1 MEKAPSVALS
11 TTNKPI
17 TIIITGRSISTN
29 SKMKCPYCAKAI
41 ATKRGLTQHI
51 ASSMECTA
59 AKFAAVGCKRKD
71 VEDSVNTAG
80 LRRSKRMRSNDI
92 DEANA
97 NKTTNLGGNPGPN
110 SPPNSDQSVQD
121 SGSEVADFGLEDD
134 TSTKER
140 KCLSDS
146 ETDDTFS
153 LSSTS
158 EDDDTI
164 ATADGSM
171 LSGDELAPDEES
183 SPAKPKDLRPNR
195 AMLAEFRQYCEE
207 ARKLVPLTNQ
217 QVTSIK
223 LLDLMKRKKTSLNAY
238 EDFMEWHLKESNV
251 IRNHEGLADAR
262 GYTGR
267 EALMKELAVRCNMN
281 MGSKFP
287 KTRQVKLPHSK
298 AVVTI
303 VYHEATDIITS
314 LLTDPRIKDED
325 YAFHD
330 NNPLATPPH
339 TCPIIGDMNTARA
352 YLDTHKALIK
362 EENEV
367 LLPTPIYIDGTA
379 TGQFSYLPVI
389 AVKVW
394 LGIFT
399 RKARD
404 NEYAW
409 RTLGYVAQVR
419 ESRGRGKRILADSG
433 HLASHDHCALRD
445 GEGDLVENS
454 DEEVPVN
461 PEEEEKTAAIKAQ
474 DFHTQLDHIL
484 EGYVELQHTG
494 FIWDLV
500 YRKKLW
506 RGIKFVLYVPFVK
519 CDTEE
524 GDLLCG
530 KYLSRGRGVK
540 HVCRYCYCP
549 MTKADDPRAKYP
561 MKSQQ
566 KIKKLIDRKELD
578 RLKGISQQCIDNC
591 WYKVRF
597 HKANDRGIHGACPS
611 EMLHALLL
619 GLFKYTRDIFFR
631 NMGPTSQCADDI
643 NGLSQIYGKL
653 LSRQSDRSIPYTN
666 FTKGI
671 QEGKVMAKRF
681 RGVLLVMAATLRSTK
696 GRELLFRKK
705 KFKKE
710 TGLSDWVLLVET
722 LLEWEAYLCQ
732 KEMRRDDV
740 VRLEKKHRVI
750 MYIMKTVAKRSKG
763 MGLKIIKYHAVVH
776 MVEEI
781 LLYGVPGEVDTGS
794 NESHHKPTKQA
805 AGLTQ
810 QREDTFDY
818 QTAKRLAEFLVLE
831 LVMEEIE
838 AGECVWEYFDRV
850 SDVDEEDLGA
860 STTNSDQLDGESD
873 AEGLDEEAEE
883 VDEEAEEVETET
895 GSSMLRV
902 YRDTKAGGQPNFY
915 MYKSRS
921 VHKEVTTLD
930 KGAIAFLLDLQ
941 EKVQEH
947 LPGYNL
953 PIYTEHKRDGQVFR
967 GHPNYRGLGSWR
979 DWVVVDWGAGY
990 RQLPCN
996 IWCFVDLSA
1005 INLPSWVDH
1014 GGIRFKKGVFA
1025 IVEAAKYDE
1034 DEDEINRSDLFAPL
1048 LLEVGGMDDRT
1059 GSVTH
1064 RKFYLA
1070 DTEAFIEPCCVIPDV
1085 GGVNNRY
1092 FKVQS
1097 RDEWPQTF
1105 VQWLRQQ
1112 HKYDNMAEDSDNS
1125 DED

>member
-1 MEKAPSVALS
+1 
-11 TTNKPI
+11 
-17 TIIITGRSISTN
+17 
-29 SKMKCPYCAKAI
+29 MKCSYCGKAI
-41 ATKRGLTQHI
+41 RSKRGLTQHI
-51 ASSMECTA
+51 ASSAKCTA
-59 AKFAAVGCKRKD
+59 AQFAAVGCKRMGW
-71 VEDSVNTAG
+71 EDSGNGAG
-80 LRRSKRMRSNDI
+80 PRRSKRVRSNDI
-92 DEANA
+92 DEANVEDM
-97 NKTTNLGGNPGPN
+97 THLGGNMGAN
-110 SPPNSDQSVQD
+110 RHKNSDQSVPNSD
-121 SGSEVADFGLEDD
+121 SEVADFGPGDD
-134 TSTKER
+134 SSTKGS
-140 KCLSDS
+140 KSSSDS
-146 ETDDTFS
+146 STDDTFS
-153 LSSTS
+153 SSSS
-158 EDDDTI
+158 EDDDTV
-164 ATADGSM
+164 ATGDGLM
-171 LSGDELAPDEES
+171 LSGDELESDEEF
-183 SPAKPKDLRPNR
+183 SPAKPKDARPNR
-195 AMLAEFRQYCEE
+195 AMLAEFRQFCKE
-207 ARKLVPLTNQ
+207 ARQLLPLSKE

-238 EDFMEWHLKESNV
+238 EEFMEWHLKEANI
-251 IRNHEGLADAR
+251 IRDHERLADAR
-262 GYTGR
+262 DYTGR

-281 MGSKFP
+281 MKSKFP
-287 KTRQVKLPHSK
+287 KTKKVRLPHSK

-314 LLTDPRIKDED
+314 LLTDPRIKDQD
-325 YAFHD
+325 YFFHD

-339 TCPIIGDMNTARA
+339 TCPIIGDMNTAKA
-352 YLDTHKALIK
+352 FLDTHHELIK

-389 AVKVW
+389 AVKVS

-399 RKARD
+399 QKAR
-404 NEYAW
+404 NQEYAW

-419 ESRGRGKRILADSG
+419 EQRGRGKKLLADSR
-433 HLASHDHCALRD
+433 HLASQDHGVLMD
-445 GEGDLVENS
+445 GEGDVVEDS

-461 PEEEEKTAAIKAQ
+461 PEEEEKMAAIKAQ
-474 DFHTQLDHIL
+474 DFHTQLDVIL
-484 EGYVELQHTG
+484 EGYVELQRTG

-506 RGIKFVLYVPFVK
+506 SGIKFVLFVPFVK

-530 KYLSRGRGVK
+530 KYLSRGKGVK

-561 MKSQQ
+561 MKSQT
-566 KIKKLIDRKELD
+566 KIQKLIERKDFD
-578 RLKGISQQCIDNC
+578 RLKGISQQMIDNC

-597 HKANDRGIHGACPS
+597 HQANDRGIHGACPS
-611 EMLHALLL
+611 EMLHAMLL
-619 GLFKYTRDIFFR
+619 GIFKYVRDIFFK
-631 NMGPTSQCADDI
+631 NMGETSLCAGDI

-671 QEGKVMAKRF
+671 QAGRLMAKRF

-696 GRELLFRKK
+696 GRELLFAKR
-705 KFKKE
+705 KFKKDA
-710 TGLSDWVLLVET
+710 GLSDWVLLVET

-732 KEMRRDDV
+732 KEMRRDDI

-763 MGLKIIKYHAVVH
+763 MGLKIMKYHAIVH
-776 MVEEI
+776 MVEDI
-781 LLYGVPGEVDTGS
+781 LLFGVPGEVDTGS

-810 QREDTFDY
+810 QREDTFDH
-818 QTAKRLAEFLVLE
+818 QTAKRLDEFLVLE
-831 LVMEEIE
+831 LIMEEIGSG
-838 AGECVWEYFDRV
+838 AQVWDYFDQV
-850 SDVDEEDLGA
+850 SDDDAEDSGASSLEMLDQFDQSDVESEAEGSDEEG
-860 STTNSDQLDGESD
+860 N
-873 AEGLDEEAEE
+873 
-883 VDEEAEEVETET
+883 EVETET
-895 GSSMLRV
+895 GNSMIRV
-902 YRDTKAGGQPNFY
+902 YRDKEEDGGEPNFY

-921 VHKEVTTLD
+921 IHKDETEMD
-930 KGAIAFLLDLQ
+930 NGAIAFLLDLQ
-941 EKVQEH
+941 EKIQEQ

-953 PIYTEHKRDGQVFR
+953 PIYTEHRRDGLLFR
-967 GHPNYRGLGSWR
+967 GHPNYRGLGAWR

-990 RQLPCN
+990 GRLPCN
-996 IWCFVDLSA
+996 IWCFVDLSLV
-1005 INLPSWVDH
+1005 NLTSWIDH

-1025 IVEAAKYDE
+1025 VIEAAEYDE
-1034 DEDEINRSDLFAPL
+1034 EEDEITKSDLFTPL
-1048 LLEVGGMDDRT
+1048 LLKVGGTDEAT
-1059 GSVTH
+1059 GKVTH

-1070 DTEAFIEPCCVIPDV
+1070 DTEAFIEPCCVIPDI
-1085 GGVNNRY
+1085 GGLANRY

-1112 HKYDNMAEDSDNS
+1112 HKYDNMADDLDNS
-1125 DED
+1125 DEED